1 MKELD
6 YGLKYSVGLCM
17 EPLPFYNVALTSSF
31 ASLTLTT
38 VVLESRDSS
47 TISRTF
53 LFGPKVSSI
62 ENNKRKRR
70 LFMKKNTL
78 KKCAA
83 LVTTAALSLSILAG
97 CNASPKQVEAKTN
110 QKPILIQGPMPIEAE
125 NFAKRLKNVKE
136 EKSGT
141 FVFYKGTVDNYPV
154 IVAKTGKGMENTAA
168 ATAVAIEKYKPIAI
182 INQGTSGG
190 HDPNLNVFDI
200 VLGKQVANIGSLKTT
215 NMDENQGIEPTKWIS
230 MDLMASEGSAG
241 EDPNAEKIRYYE
253 GDKDLLA
260 AANAVKDTYTKGKVV
275 EGTIGSAD
283 VWNNEVDRIK
293 WFHTKYGTSVEEMEG
308 AAAAQIAKAYNVPFL
323 GIRVL
328 SNNKT
333 NGGKYNPNTAA
344 ANQEYVYEVVKKY
357 IASMPNK

>member
-1 MKELD
+1 
-6 YGLKYSVGLCM
+6 
-17 EPLPFYNVALTSSF
+17 
-31 ASLTLTT
+31 
-38 VVLESRDSS
+38 
-47 TISRTF
+47 
-53 LFGPKVSSI
+53 
-62 ENNKRKRR
+62 
-70 LFMKKNTL
+70 MKKKIV
-78 KKCAA
+78 KKCAVFA
-83 LVTTAALSLSILAG
+83 TTSVLLLSALAG
-97 CNASPKQVEAKTN
+97 CSSPSKSEAKSKETQN
-110 QKPILIQGPMPIEAE
+110 PILIQGPMPIEAE
-125 NFAKRLKNVKE
+125 KFAKRLKDVKE

-168 ATAVAIEKYKPIAI
+168 ATAIAIEKYKPKAI

-215 NMDENQGIEPTKWIS
+215 NMNENQGMDPAKWIS

-260 AANAVKDTYTKGKVV
+260 AANAVKDKYTKGKVV

-283 VWNNEVDRIK
+283 LWNNEVDRIK

-308 AAAAQIAKAYNVPFL
+308 AAAAQIAKAYDVPFL

-333 NGGKYNPNTAA
+333 NNGKYNPNTAA

-357 IASMPNK
+357 IATMPNK

>member
-1 MKELD
+1 
-6 YGLKYSVGLCM
+6 
-17 EPLPFYNVALTSSF
+17 
-31 ASLTLTT
+31 
-38 VVLESRDSS
+38 
-47 TISRTF
+47 
-53 LFGPKVSSI
+53 
-62 ENNKRKRR
+62 
-70 LFMKKNTL
+70 MKKNTL

-200 VLGKQVANIGSLKTT
+200 VLGKHVANIGSLKTT

-308 AAAAQIAKAYNVPFL
+308 AAAAQIAKAYDVPFL
-323 GIRVL
+323 GIKVL